1 MDVQVTSE
9 MDILRTLKIYVERC
23 DIRMDIQRTMDD
35 QNVYPIV
42 ENG

>member
-1 MDVQVTSE
+1 
-9 MDILRTLKIYVERC
+9 MDILCTLKIYVERC
-23 DIRMDIQRTMDD
+23 DIRTDIQPTMDD